1 MKRNPVKTALR
12 AGECAFGMMVRGF
25 VNAEVGPLL
34 RRAGADFIL
43 IDTEHAPLGME
54 SVGLLCTS
62 ARLADLVP
70 VVRVPDAEYH
80 LIARRL
86 DAGAAGIMMPRV
98 KSRADVEKIVRSA
111 KYPPEG
117 ERGCGIRPILTDY
130 ESTGSLAGDLQWVN
144 DNVLVCIQ
152 IETREAMQNLDDL
165 LSVPGVDATIMG
177 PNDLSIALG
186 VPGDHRAPVMEE
198 AIDAMIAACNRHGV
212 SPGFHG
218 RNMDHLLDL
227 KRRGMRLLA
236 CGTDEG
242 FMLEGVRSAMGT
254 LRKGM

>member
-1 MKRNPVKTALR
+1 MKPNPVKARLK
-12 AGECAFGMMVRGF
+12 AGECVVGTMVRGF

-34 RRAGADFIL
+34 KRAGCDFIL
-43 IDTEHAPLGME
+43 IDTEHAPLTIE
-54 SVGLLCTS
+54 SVSLLCTS
-62 ARLADLVP
+62 ARMADLVP
-70 VVRVPDAEYH
+70 IVRVPDTEYH

-98 KSRADVEKIVRSA
+98 KTRADVGKIVRSA

-117 ERGCGIRPILTDY
+117 ERGCGIRSILTDY
-130 ESTGSLAGDLQWVN
+130 ESTGSLAGDLTWVN
-144 DNVLVCIQ
+144 DNILVCVQ
-152 IETREAMQNLDDL
+152 IETREAMDHLDDL

-186 VPGDHRAPVMEE
+186 VTGNHRAPAMEK
-198 AIDAMIAACNRHGV
+198 AIDEMIAACNRHGV
-212 SPGFHG
+212 APGFHG
-218 RNMDHLLDL
+218 RNMEHLLDM

-242 FMLEGVRSAMGT
+242 FMLEGVGQAMRSLNG
-254 LRKGM
+254 

>member
-1 MKRNPVKTALR
+1 MRLNAVKAKL
-12 AGECAFGMMVRGF
+12 ANGECVVGTMVRGF

-34 RRAGADFIL
+34 KRAGADFIL

-54 SVGLLCTS
+54 SVALVCTS
-62 ARLADLVP
+62 ARLAGLVP

-86 DAGAAGIMMPRV
+86 DAGAQGIMMPRV
-98 KSRADVEKIVRSA
+98 KTRADVEKIVRSA

-117 ERGCGIRPILTDY
+117 ERGCGIRPILTGY

-144 DNVLVCIQ
+144 DDTLVCVQ
-152 IETREAMQNLDDL
+152 IETREAVGNLDDL
-165 LSVPGVDATIMG
+165 LSVPGVDATILG

-186 VPGDHRAPVMEE
+186 VPGNHRSPVMEK
-198 AIDAMIAACNRHGV
+198 AIDAMIAACSRHGV
-212 SPGFHG
+212 APGIHT
-218 RNMDHLLDL
+218 RSIEHLLDL

-242 FMLEGVRSAMGT
+242 FMLEGVRGAMAS
-254 LRKGM
+254 LSEAR

>member
-1 MKRNPVKTALR
+1 MKPNAVKEKLS
-12 AGECAFGMMVRGF
+12 AGGCVVGTMVRGF
-25 VNAEVGPLL
+25 VNGEVGPLL
-34 RRAGADFIL
+34 KRAGADFIL

-54 SVGLLCTS
+54 SVSLVCTS

-70 VVRVPDAEYH
+70 IVRVPDTEYH

-86 DAGAAGIMMPRV
+86 DAGAAGVMMPRV
-98 KSRADVEKIVRSA
+98 KTRTDVEKIVASA

-117 ERGCGIRPILTDY
+117 ERGCGIRAILTGY
-130 ESTGSLAGDLQWVN
+130 ESSGSLAGDLAWVN
-144 DNVLVCIQ
+144 RTTLVCIQ
-152 IETREAMQNLDDL
+152 IETREAIEHLDDL

-186 VPGDHRAPVMEE
+186 VPGQHRAQVMER

-212 SPGFHG
+212 APGIHT
-218 RNMDHLLDL
+218 RDMDHLLDM

-242 FMLEGVRSAMGT
+242 FMLEGVRAAMSSLSAG
-254 LRKGM
+254 